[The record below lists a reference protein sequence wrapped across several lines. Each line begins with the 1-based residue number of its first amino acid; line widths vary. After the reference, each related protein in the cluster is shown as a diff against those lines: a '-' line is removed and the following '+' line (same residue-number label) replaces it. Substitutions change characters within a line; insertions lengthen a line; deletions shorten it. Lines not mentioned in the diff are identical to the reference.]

1 MMTGI
6 GKTKIDVMIIGEMID
21 TTMNDVM
28 IIVEVIEI
36 ILQGMIRDHTRSIDI
51 MMIDEE
57 MMTDMIIVDIVIG
70 GTISEDLKE
79 LDNSN
84 TRVGTLRN
92 PKMLGRCRMRKE
104 KLVDQRCRIAICVRG
119 MATMPINVHLK
130 TKEKHR
136 Q

>member
-1 MMTGI
+1 MTM
-6 GKTKIDVMIIGEMID
+6 TDEMIIIG
-21 TTMNDVM
+21 
-28 IIVEVIEI
+28 IIQI
-36 ILQGMIRDHTRSIDI
+36 IRQEAIGDHTSITDI

-104 KLVDQRCRIAICVRG
+104 KLVDQRYRIAIRVG
-119 MATMPINVHLK
+119 KMVTMQINVHQNK
-130 TKEKHR
+130 KEKHR
-136 Q
+136 R

>member
-51 MMIDEE
+51 MMIDGE
-57 MMTDMIIVDIVIG
+57 MMTDMIIVNILI
-70 GTISEDLKE
+70 
-79 LDNSN
+79 
-84 TRVGTLRN
+84 
-92 PKMLGRCRMRKE
+92 
-104 KLVDQRCRIAICVRG
+104 
-119 MATMPINVHLK
+119 
-130 TKEKHR
+130 
-136 Q
+136 

>member
-1 MMTGI
+1 
-6 GKTKIDVMIIGEMID
+6 MIIGEMID
-21 TTMNDVM
+21 MMMTDVM
-28 IIVEVIEI
+28 IIIGIIIVEI
-36 ILQGMIRDHTRSIDI
+36 IDQEMIEDHTRVNDI

-57 MMTDMIIVDIVIG
+57 IMTDMIIVDTTMIEGIIIIDPKDLDRSNIKVE
-70 GTISEDLKE
+70 TIL
-79 LDNSN
+79 
-84 TRVGTLRN
+84 TH
-92 PKMLGRCRMRKE
+92 KMLNKQRMRKE